1 MDGPSRVPALER
13 ACDPHHAGQKDRYG
27 MDDPS
32 RAGQPRWLWGMSW
45 PAIGLALVAVA
56 VAAHGHW
63 VRPGAS
69 DRPAGPAPAV
79 TLRTFAG
86 EAVRLADLRGRPVVV
101 NFWASWSEDA
111 RAEAPRLERLW
122 REYRG
127 RGLAMLGVAIHEQP
141 TARDP
146 DQNPRAFAR
155 RFGLTYPVGH
165 DRSGEISHAFGV
177 TGVPETV
184 LIAPDGEIVFRSVGL
199 LDEAALRRALAAL
212 LAEPGGA
219 SAWRGEAPIRADD
232 G

>member
-1 MDGPSRVPALER
+1 MDS
-13 ACDPHHAGQKDRYG
+13 
-27 MDDPS
+27 PS
-32 RAGQPRWLWGMSW
+32 RAGRSRWLWVMHW
-45 PAIGLALVAVA
+45 PAIGLVLGAVA
-56 VAAHGHW
+56 ITANGHW
-63 VRPGAS
+63 VHPGLS
-69 DRPAGPAPAV
+69 DQPAGPAPAV

-86 EAVRLADLRGRPVVV
+86 ASVRLAELRGRPVVV
-101 NFWASWSEDA
+101 NFWASWSDDA
-111 RAEAPRLERLW
+111 RTEAPLLERLW

-127 RGLAMLGVAIHEQP
+127 RGLVMLGVAIHEQP

-184 LIAPDGEIVFRSVGL
+184 LIAPDGAIVFRSVGL

-212 LAEPGGA
+212 LAEQGA
-219 SAWRGEAPIRADD
+219 TLAWRWEAPIGAGD